1 MAHKAFPQEDMYIV
15 NKGSR
20 GLGRNSFARTMY
32 KIQKSNGPKCTV
44 EIVSPVA
51 QAVDRAK
58 ALISPKSIREMD
70 KGSEASKKKSKHGS
84 KVSKVVKKKS
94 SKVNRTRKER
104 RKKPKNNGCCAH
116 GCFSHFWQYINK

>member
-20 GLGRNSFARTMY
+20 GLGRNSFARTMH
-32 KIQKSNGPKCTV
+32 KIQKSDGPKCTV

-58 ALISPKSIREMD
+58 ALISPKSITEID
-70 KGSEASKKKSKHGS
+70 KGSRASKKKSKHRS
-84 KVSKVVKKKS
+84 KVSKLIKKES
-94 SKVNRTRKER
+94 SKVKMD
-104 RKKPKNNGCCAH
+104 KKGKKKKA
-116 GCFSHFWQYINK
+116 KK

>member
-20 GLGRNSFARTMY
+20 GLGRNSFARTTY
-32 KIQKSNGPKCTV
+32 QIRKSNGPKCTV

-70 KGSEASKKKSKHGS
+70 KGSKASKKKSKHGS
-84 KVSKVVKKKS
+84 KVSKVVKKKN
-94 SKVNRTRKER
+94 SKV
-104 RKKPKNNGCCAH
+104 KKDKKGKKKKA
-116 GCFSHFWQYINK
+116 KK